1 MKQENLEAYY
11 GLPQKV
17 KFCSRCVTSNQRP
30 TSAVEFKHT
39 KDSKKNTMHLDEHGV
54 CDACRN
60 ADAKEAIDWVKEKK
74 NCLSY

>member
-39 KDSKKNTMHLDEHGV
+39 KDSKKNTMHLD
-54 CDACRN
+54 
-60 ADAKEAIDWVKEKK
+60 
-74 NCLSY
+74 